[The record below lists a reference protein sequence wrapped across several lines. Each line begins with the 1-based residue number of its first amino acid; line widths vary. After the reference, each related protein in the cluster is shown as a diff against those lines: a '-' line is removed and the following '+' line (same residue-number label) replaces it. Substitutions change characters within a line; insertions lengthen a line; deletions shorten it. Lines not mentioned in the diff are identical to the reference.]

1 MQITA
6 QSHWGQQLEN
16 KKKKGNPY
24 YKHARFYTIEDT
36 LTMLQQADFSLL
48 ESHSTLL
55 RPPGSAE
62 RPEVVQQGINE
73 QAGFCVLVAG
83 KKERT

>member
-1 MQITA
+1 
-6 QSHWGQQLEN
+6 
-16 KKKKGNPY
+16 
-24 YKHARFYTIEDT
+24 
-36 LTMLQQADFSLL
+36 MLQQADFSLL